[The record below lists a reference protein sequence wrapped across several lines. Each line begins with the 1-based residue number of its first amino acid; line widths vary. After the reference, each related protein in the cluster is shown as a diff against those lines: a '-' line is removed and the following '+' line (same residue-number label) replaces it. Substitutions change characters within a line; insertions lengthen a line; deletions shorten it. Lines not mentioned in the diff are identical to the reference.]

1 LCETRRNKNKV
12 RSLRSRLG
20 LRGFAGVDSEGLS
33 GGLALFWH
41 ESMSV
46 EIKDMNKNF
55 IDAYVRL
62 SPNEPLWRI
71 TCIYGAPRV
80 ENRAKVWSQLQDLRG
95 QSNLPWLVVGDFN
108 EALWQF
114 EHMSATPR
122 NENQMMAFRDTL
134 QICGLVDLGFVG
146 VPFTYDNKRQGNRNV
161 KVRLDRAVADS
172 NWRNMFADYGVK
184 HIVSPCSDH
193 VILLVSLKQEQML
206 PRRKTNKQYEILW
219 ERAGEL
225 EEIIDQGWNN
235 EEDHQHDQQDLAD
248 IMNKL
253 NRMMSTLQGWSKRK
267 FGNVLQEL
275 NKYRRKL
282 EQLLVQGGDSEEIRN
297 TSDHIDEL
305 LYREEMLWLQ
315 RSRVAWLKEGDRN
328 TRFFHQKAIWR
339 ARKNKVK
346 KLKDSQGEWQEEPA
360 VMERMTNSFFKELFT
375 RDLSLNAN
383 DVSQLI
389 ENKVTEQMN
398 NALTRDFND
407 EEISNALFQIGPL
420 KAPGPD
426 GFPARFFQR
435 NWGTI
440 KGQVIGAVKKF
451 FQTGKMPNGVN
462 EATIVLI
469 PKVDHPAELKE
480 FRPISLCTVI
490 YKVVAKCLVNRL
502 RLNLGELVS
511 PNQSAFVP
519 GRLITDNAL
528 IAFECLHF
536 IEHNK
541 KEDSN
546 YCAYKLDLSK
556 AYDRVD

>member
-1 LCETRRNKNKV
+1 
-12 RSLRSRLG
+12 
-20 LRGFAGVDSEGLS
+20 
-33 GGLALFWH
+33 
-41 ESMSV
+41 
-46 EIKDMNKNF
+46 
-55 IDAYVRL
+55 
-62 SPNEPLWRI
+62 
-71 TCIYGAPRV
+71 
-80 ENRAKVWSQLQDLRG
+80 
-95 QSNLPWLVVGDFN
+95 
-108 EALWQF
+108 
-114 EHMSATPR
+114 
-122 NENQMMAFRDTL
+122 
-134 QICGLVDLGFVG
+134 
-146 VPFTYDNKRQGNRNV
+146 
-161 KVRLDRAVADS
+161 
-172 NWRNMFADYGVK
+172 
-184 HIVSPCSDH
+184 
-193 VILLVSLKQEQML
+193 
-206 PRRKTNKQYEILW
+206 
-219 ERAGEL
+219 
-225 EEIIDQGWNN
+225 
-235 EEDHQHDQQDLAD
+235 
-248 IMNKL
+248 
-253 NRMMSTLQGWSKRK
+253 
-267 FGNVLQEL
+267 
-275 NKYRRKL
+275 
-282 EQLLVQGGDSEEIRN
+282 
-297 TSDHIDEL
+297 
-305 LYREEMLWLQ
+305 
-315 RSRVAWLKEGDRN
+315 
-328 TRFFHQKAIWR
+328 
-339 ARKNKVK
+339 
-346 KLKDSQGEWQEEPA
+346 
-360 VMERMTNSFFKELFT
+360 MERMTNSFFKELFT

-556 AYDRVD
+556 AYDRVDWMYLEGVLRKLGFDEKWIKWVMLCVSSVRYQVKVNGELTEFVIPTRGLRQGDPLSPTFSSL